1 MTRQVMVV
9 CGAEGGVRQRIDG
22 DAGNRVSSLR
32 YDSEKA
38 SDTGGAGGGVADGMV
53 SRWF

>member
-1 MTRQVMVV
+1 MRQVMVV

-22 DAGNRVSSLR
+22 DVGNRVRLVR

-38 SDTGGAGGGVADGMV
+38 SDAGGGGGGVADGMV